1 MIMDAELRPGVR
13 RAILSMTFLTAVFLA
28 AASGME
34 LCDEADQ
41 SCEEVWS
48 MGADAEID
56 VIPIFT
62 FDMLEDRPAFDLN
75 ASSTET
81 IAFNCIN
88 ESSSAQVQ
96 SVATVN
102 DTEKTFHLAASD
114 VDMTLLSYNVVGLP
128 EHGRINGSGPAFT
141 YQPDQGYVGGDSV
154 VIGVYNETGLM
165 QNITIAIDIVSV
177 YHPPSVRIRSPRDG
191 EIFTA
196 DAGGI
201 AMVPIRATATGD
213 VAGIQLFDGLTP
225 LDGIRSCESRAAN
238 CAVSYI
244 AALRT
249 GLHYLTAVATDSIE
263 NCCATDSI
271 ENCCAADSI
280 ENCCVSP
287 HVAIIV
293 NPAEPQVEITGPSA
307 GQIFNAPA
315 DIIITANVKDSREVK
330 SVEFFANGRSL
341 GEALQTESPYSID
354 WTDVPPGVY
363 RLVAKA
369 TDRFGSSYSES
380 VMIVVVPPKPLRKSN
395 LAITMSAS
403 PSPAPAGGLFNYVIT
418 LTNIGPDSATG
429 VTVEDFLPDELKY
442 VTQDASQGKYNKASG
457 LWNVGGL
464 AKYGSA
470 NLVITVKAP
479 SQVPAGRI
487 YNTAYVYGSQND
499 PDNSNNYA
507 TTYIQIKTRG
517 AAEDGLNSSETE
529 A

>member
-1 MIMDAELRPGVR
+1 MGADLRPGVR
-13 RAILSMTFLTAVFLA
+13 RAILSLTFLMAMFLA
-28 AASGME
+28 AASGSGE
-34 LCDEADQ
+34 LCDEANQ

-62 FDMLEDRPAFDLN
+62 FDMLEGGPAFDLN
-75 ASSTET
+75 ASSAET

-96 SVATVN
+96 NVATAN

-141 YQPDQGYVGGDSV
+141 YLPDQGYVGGDSV

-196 DAGGI
+196 DADDGI

-238 CAVSYI
+238 CAVSCI
-244 AALRT
+244 AYLGT

-287 HVAIIV
+287 QVAIIV

-307 GQIFNAPA
+307 GQIFDAPA
-315 DIIITANVKDSREVK
+315 DITITADVKDSRKVK

-354 WTDVPPGVY
+354 WKNVPPGVY

-369 TDRFGSSYSES
+369 TDQSGSSYSES

-464 AKYGSA
+464 AKYSSA

-507 TTYIQIKTRG
+507 TTYIQIKARG
-517 AAEDGLNSSETE
+517 AAENSTDAE